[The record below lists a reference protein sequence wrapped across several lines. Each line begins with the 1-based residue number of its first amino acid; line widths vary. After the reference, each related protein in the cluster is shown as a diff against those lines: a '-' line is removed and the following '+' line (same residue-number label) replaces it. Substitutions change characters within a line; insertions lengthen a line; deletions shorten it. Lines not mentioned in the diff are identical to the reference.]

1 MKCLLLLHK
10 HEYILYSIID
20 LILLLISLGIHVA
33 LWISSLLHL
42 TSWFS
47 ITFYLVTPQ
56 AMNTLW
62 PSITLYNNVVNN
74 YSFIF
79 SLTMCENYF
88 EMYILEENYRLIK
101 CPTNWQMSV
110 RMLFGTIAFVHMSTL
125 ILPHPCF
132 TCFQHGWKWG
142 SSPLGESGI
151 PAPGP
156 SLVGGVPD
164 IIPSPFR
171 NWL

>member
-1 MKCLLLLHK
+1 
-10 HEYILYSIID
+10 
-20 LILLLISLGIHVA
+20 
-33 LWISSLLHL
+33 
-42 TSWFS
+42 
-47 ITFYLVTPQ
+47 
-56 AMNTLW
+56 
-62 PSITLYNNVVNN
+62 
-74 YSFIF
+74 
-79 SLTMCENYF
+79 
-88 EMYILEENYRLIK
+88 
-101 CPTNWQMSV
+101 MSV

-132 TCFQHGWKWG
+132 TCFQHGWKWV